1 VLTVLV
7 GLLSAFSYASS
18 DLLSQRVT
26 RAARALTQVT
36 WVLLTGAVIVV
47 PVALLVDGL
56 PSGGAQWRAAGFAA
70 LAGLAYVG
78 AFFSLLRGLRTGDLG
93 LVSALNALSGAYATG
108 AFVLLGARLTA
119 GLGLALALCVC
130 GAVLASIEHRA
141 RTARGVPWAL
151 ASGLL
156 FGGVFVL
163 YDYAHALSWLSQ
175 VAVSRSVSVAVA
187 LPLALLTGGLALPGR
202 QRPMAIGAGALEL
215 AGLSCFT
222 LAILLGPPTVAAIA
236 TTQFGTFAV
245 VLGVVALRERP
256 RRHQWVGIAC
266 TLAGVTLLAAIA

>member
-1 VLTVLV
+1 VLTVFV
-7 GLLSAFSYASS
+7 GLLSAFCYASS
-18 DLLSQRVT
+18 DMLSQRVARAT
-26 RAARALTQVT
+26 RALAQVA
-36 WVLLTGAVIVV
+36 WVLVTGTVIVV

-70 LAGLAYVG
+70 AAGLAYVA
-78 AFFSLLRGLRTGDLG
+78 AFFCLLRGLHTGDLG
-93 LVSALNALSGAYATG
+93 LVSALNALSGAYAAG
-108 AFVLLGARLTA
+108 AFVVLGARLTP
-119 GLGLALALCVC
+119 LLALSLALCVC

-141 RTARGVPWAL
+141 KTTRGMPWAL

-175 VAVSRSVSVAVA
+175 VAISRSVSLAVA
-187 LPLALLTGGLALPGR
+187 LPLALATGGLALPR
-202 QRPMAIGAGALEL
+202 RLRPVAVGAGVLEL
-215 AGLSCFT
+215 SGLSCFA
-222 LAILLGPPTVAAIA
+222 LAIVMGPPTVAAIA

-245 VLGVVALRERP
+245 ILGVVLLHERP

-266 TLAGVTLLAAIA
+266 TLAGVTLLAAVA